1 MAVLPAIQPVAQPSA
16 QQSVTDQKGTG
27 QSVSSAS
34 SSTADDSDKIEKE
47 WVDKARKIVEQTKH
61 DPHRQSEELT
71 VMKADYM
78 KQRYNKIIKVEK

>member
-1 MAVLPAIQPVAQPSA
+1 MAVLPTAQPSA
-16 QQSVTDQKGTG
+16 QQPIARQDDTG
-27 QSVSSAS
+27 QSAGSAS
-34 SSTADDSDKIEKE
+34 PASSTSDDKDKIEKE